1 MAKVIHLKKGLDIKL
16 KGAPLE
22 IIGKATQSEL
32 IGFVP
37 EHFAGIIPKPVAKP
51 GDKLK
56 VGSVLFVD
64 KNCPELR
71 IVSPVSGELVAIN
84 RGERRKILD
93 IVIKNDF
100 KMEQEIFPTID
111 WKNASDKEVKQML
124 LSLGLF
130 AFIKQRPYDI
140 VANPNDQPKAIFI
153 STFDTAPLAPD
164 YTFILKDQVAD
175 FQAGITALSTLAPVS
190 VGIKA
195 GNGIFD
201 GLKNATLHYF
211 KGAHPAGNVG
221 VQINNVNPVNKGE
234 VVWTINPQEV
244 LFIGRYVNKGTLDFS
259 KLVAST
265 GSEVT
270 TPAYY
275 PSIVGSPI
283 TPIVKANVSQ
293 GVSLR
298 YISGNVLSGEKITEN
313 GFLNPFHS
321 QISVIPE
328 GDDNHELFGWIMPR
342 WDKFSNSGTYFTKLV
357 QFLNPKKTFEADAR
371 LLGGERHMIMSGEYD
386 SVLPMDI
393 YPEFLIKA
401 IIANDIDKMEAL
413 GIYEI
418 APEDVALCE
427 FVCSS
432 KVPLQKIVRE
442 GLDMLRKEMN

>member
-22 IIGKATQSEL
+22 IIGKAAQSEL
-32 IGFVP
+32 IGLVP
-37 EHFAGIIPKPVAKP
+37 DHFAGLVPKPVAKP

-64 KNCPELR
+64 KNCPDLR

-84 RGERRKILD
+84 RGERRKIVD
-93 IVIKNDF
+93 IIIKNDF
-100 KMEQEIFPTID
+100 KMEQEAIPSLD
-111 WKNASDKEVKQML
+111 VQVASKQEVKQL
-124 LSLGLF
+124 LLAVGLF
-130 AFIKQRPYDI
+130 SFIKQRPYDI
-140 VANPNDQPKAIFI
+140 IANPNDTPKAIFI

-164 YTFILKDQVAD
+164 YNFILKDQLSD
-175 FQAGITALSTLAPVS
+175 FQAGITALSKLATVC
-190 VGIKA
+190 VGVKA
-195 GNGIFD
+195 GNSLFD
-201 GLKNATLHYF
+201 GLKNAELTYF
-211 KGAHPAGNVG
+211 KGAHPVGNVG
-221 VQINNVNPVNKGE
+221 VQINNINPVNKGE

-244 LFIGRYVNKGTLDFS
+244 LFIGRYANKGKLDFS
-259 KLVAST
+259 KLIAST

-275 PSIVGSPI
+275 PSIVGAPI

-298 YISGNVLSGEKITEN
+298 YISGNVLSGEKIGEN
-313 GFLNPFHS
+313 SFINPFHS

-328 GDDNHELFGWIMPR
+328 GDDNHELLGWIMPR
-342 WDKFSNSGTYFTKLV
+342 FNMFSNSGTYLTKLM
-357 QFLNPKKTFEADAR
+357 QFLQPKKAFEADAR
-371 LLGGERHMIMSGEYD
+371 VLGGERHMIMSGEYD
-386 SVLPMDI
+386 NVLPMDI

-401 IIANDIDKMEAL
+401 IIAKDIDKMEAL

-432 KVPLQKIVRE
+432 KMQLQKIVRE
-442 GLDMLRKEMN
+442 GLELLRKEMN